1 MQDVSLSVQIFQ
13 ISDNNKPCLLRKSAF
28 FGTQKS
34 KKMKD
39 LYKKTR
45 IEIRVFEVIKNNNY
59 KFQHYKSLLK
69 FETNK

>member
-1 MQDVSLSVQIFQ
+1 VL
-13 ISDNNKPCLLRKSAF
+13 F

-45 IEIRVFEVIKNNNY
+45 SVKFKNLLITEKTKLKSKKNNIKECFDKIY
-59 KFQHYKSLLK
+59 EKQKS
-69 FETNK
+69 